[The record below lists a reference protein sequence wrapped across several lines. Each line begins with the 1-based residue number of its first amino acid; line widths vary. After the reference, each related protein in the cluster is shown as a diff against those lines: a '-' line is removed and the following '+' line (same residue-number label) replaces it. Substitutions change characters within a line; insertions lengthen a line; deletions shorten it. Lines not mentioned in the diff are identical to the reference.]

1 MPQLSLIIYSERP
14 DFIEKIESTFV
25 EIESAEIVAIAND
38 LESLERLSKKKD
50 VNGLIVDLLPGPD
63 YVLDEIEN
71 ISTLP
76 AALFMVGP
84 QDQSDVILRAMRL
97 GAREFFTDPPSA
109 EALEKAFRASLG
121 SVTKPTTP
129 TAGARVVGVIGA
141 KGGVGATT
149 IACQL
154 GFALQAMGKRTAI
167 VDLNLPLGDVA
178 LHCDITPAHT
188 LANMASDRANTD
200 ATFVKKLLQKHESGL
215 QIMASPNRIE
225 EAETISIQHIGTAL
239 RLMREEFDWIV
250 LDISRSWN
258 EVSIHALDLSDI
270 VVAVSVIDLP
280 ALGHLK
286 QHLALM
292 ERLGHTKN
300 NVRLVANRYDK
311 HKGSLDHKD
320 FADFIGRKFDFE
332 ISNDFSTVAAA
343 IDSGCPTSKISSR
356 AQVTREFE
364 ALARELHVWCG
375 LESDSPQTSAARK
388 GLRKLFRR

>member
-14 DFIEKIESTFV
+14 EFVKELESTFAKV
-25 EIESAEIVAIAND
+25 ESAKIVAIAND
-38 LESLERLSKKKD
+38 LESLERFSKNKD
-50 VNGLIVDLLPGPD
+50 VDGLIVDLLPGPD

-76 AALFMVGP
+76 SALFMVGP
-84 QDQSDVILRAMRL
+84 QEQSDVILRAMRL

-109 EALEKAFRASLG
+109 EALEQAFRASLG
-121 SVTKPTTP
+121 TVAKPTNSTSE
-129 TAGARVVGVIGA
+129 ARVVGVIGA

-149 IACQL
+149 VACQL

-188 LANMASDRANTD
+188 LANMASDRSNTD
-200 ATFVKKLLQKHESGL
+200 ATFVNKLLQKHESGL

-225 EAETISIQHIGTAL
+225 EAETISIQHIGTAI

-258 EVSIHALDLSDI
+258 EVSTYALDSSDI
-270 VVAVSVIDLP
+270 VMAVSVIDLP

-375 LESDSPQTSAARK
+375 LESDSPQTSTARK